1 MPAFFTYLQN
11 ITYYLVF
18 ATVIGIFAPSGKYKK
33 FVSLVL
39 GFVLLLLMIQPLAG
53 FFNGRDVPVTQWF
66 AGFSGD
72 GGIAR
77 AGVDSAY
84 ADWWDGHLRV
94 AFEAQLDAQ
103 ISRLLE
109 GEGFE
114 VYSTAFTYTDDFG
127 ELNSIRVSVSRRE
140 KTDDDTGRIPFIR
153 IQTPQVRIIQIGEP
167 ASDKNCP
174 DSALIKNLISDF
186 YNLPTSHIY
195 VTVQ

>member
-1 MPAFFTYLQN
+1 MPALFSYLQN

-18 ATVIGIFAPSGKYKK
+18 ATVVGIFAPSGKYKK

-39 GFVLLLLMIQPLAG
+39 GFVLLLLMIQPLSG

-66 AGFSGD
+66 AGF
-72 GGIAR
+72 AE
-77 AGVDSAY
+77 VDSAQY
-84 ADWWDGHLRV
+84 ADWWDLHLRG
-94 AFEAQLDAQ
+94 AFEVQLEAQ

-114 VYSTAFTYTDDFG
+114 VLSASFSYSDDFG
-127 ELNSIRVSVSRRE
+127 ELDSIRVSVSRRE
-140 KTDDDTGRIPFIR
+140 KAGYEGRVPFIR

-167 ASDKNCP
+167 AATQTCP
-174 DSALIKNLISDF
+174 DTVFIKNLISDF

-195 VTVQ
+195 VNVQK